1 MKMSSVCELDGEEPD
16 WAGIY
21 WREGVGLPFGDC
33 AIAKEIECGWSYS
46 ENKIIRVVVSYSR
59 AL

>member
-33 AIAKEIECGWSYS
+33 CECDSKRNRMW
-46 ENKIIRVVVSYSR
+46 VVVQ
-59 AL
+59 